1 MSARRGRR
9 RPPDPRSLAEQ
20 VSPRRRFLPPREVY
34 PVEPWRVV
42 ECSFMPRL
50 LPQYEALFAVS
61 NGYLGIRATP
71 EEGGPLHET
80 GTYLNGFYESWPIV
94 YGEDAHGFAEHGQTM
109 LNVPDG
115 TLMKLYVDDDPFTID
130 TARLV
135 SFERALDLRGGLL
148 TRDVVFETFDRE
160 RLAVRSSRFA
170 SLEHRHLA
178 VLRYE
183 IEVLEGA
190 VGITVSSELVADD
203 RVAGDA
209 RNDPRRPQRLDGEAL
224 VPTDHRARSRR
235 VLMNLETRESGLRMA
250 CAMDHTFTADGEV
263 TIEEA
268 DCIEDRGRVV
278 FHTRLERGEKLEI
291 VKLLAYHH
299 SDRADAG
306 ELRFR
311 TNRTLDRAIGIGYE
325 DLAREQRARVD
336 EFWET
341 SDVEIG
347 DAPEIQQTVRF
358 NLFQTL
364 QATARAEGFGVPAK
378 GLTGLGYEGH
388 YFWDTEIY
396 VLPFLVYTRP
406 HVARSLLEH
415 RHAQLDQARERA
427 REVGQKGALFPWRTI
442 DGREASAYYAAGTAQ
457 YHINADVTFAAQRY
471 SQISGDLDFLAHG
484 FAEIAVE
491 TARLWA
497 DLGFYSERKD
507 GRFCING
514 VTGPDEYNTVVN
526 NNAYTNL
533 MARENLRTAIGAV
546 ELLLERAPDAHAQL
560 VRTTG
565 LEPMEL
571 EEWRRAADRMYLPYD
586 EEHGVHLQD
595 DGFLDLEPWD
605 FEHVPEAH
613 YPLLL
618 HYHPLVIYR
627 HQVIKQAD
635 MVLAAFLL
643 GEHFTLAEKRRI
655 FDYYDPITTG
665 DSSLSVC
672 IQSIVA
678 AEVDYCDLA
687 CRYFADASV
696 MDLGDV
702 GGNVKDGLH
711 IAALGGTW
719 MALVHGFAGLRDH
732 GGRLR
737 FRPRLP
743 EGWGRLRFR
752 LRIGDAVLEVT
763 LEAGRAS
770 YRLLEGTA
778 LEIEHDG
785 ETVRVE
791 AGAPCLRNTRP
802 AEEHPRPAEE
812 MRSSVPSP

>member
-1 MSARRGRR
+1 MKDRRGRSR
-9 RPPDPRSLAEQ
+9 TPDSRSLAAQ
-20 VSPRRRFLPPREVY
+20 VSPRRRSLPPREVY

-42 ECSFMPRL
+42 ERSFMPQF

-71 EEGGPLHET
+71 EEGGPFHET
-80 GTYLNGFYESWPIV
+80 GTYLNGFYETWPIV

-109 LNVPDG
+109 LQVPDG

-130 TARLV
+130 TARLI
-135 SFERALDLRGGLL
+135 SFERALDLRAGLL
-148 TRDVVFETFDRE
+148 SRDVVFETFDRK

-183 IEVLEGA
+183 VEVLEGT
-190 VGITVSSELVADD
+190 VGLTISSELVAG
-203 RVAGDA
+203 REPGEA

-224 VPTDHRARSRR
+224 RPTDHRARDRR
-235 VLMNLETRESGLRMA
+235 VLMNLETRLSGLRMA
-250 CAMDHTFTADGEV
+250 CAMDHAFTSDGEV

-278 FHTRLERGEKLEI
+278 FHTRLERSQKLEI
-291 VKLLAYHH
+291 VKLLSYHH

-311 TNRTLDRAIGIGYE
+311 THRTLDRAIELGFGE
-325 DLAREQRARVD
+325 LAREQRARVA
-336 EFWET
+336 EFWAT
-341 SDVEIG
+341 SDVEIE

-358 NLFQTL
+358 NLFQIL
-364 QATARAEGFGVPAK
+364 QATARAEGFGVPSK

-396 VLPFLVYTRP
+396 VLPFLFYTRP

-415 RHAQLDQARERA
+415 RYAQLELARERA

-442 DGREASAYYAAGTAQ
+442 NGREASAYYAAGTAQ
-457 YHINADVTFAAQRY
+457 YHINADITFAAQRY

-497 DLGFYSERKD
+497 DLGFYSARRD
-507 GRFCING
+507 GLFCING

-533 MARENLRTAIGAV
+533 MARENLKTAIGAV
-546 ELLLERAPDAHAQL
+546 DLLRKHAPSAHAQL
-560 VRTTG
+560 IRATG
-565 LEPMEL
+565 LESAEL
-571 EEWRRAADRMYLPYD
+571 EEWRRAADQMYLPYD
-586 EEHGVHLQD
+586 EKHGVHLQD

-605 FEHVPEAH
+605 FENVPEDH

-678 AEVDYCDLA
+678 AEVGYHGLA
-687 CRYFADASV
+687 SRYFADASA

-702 GGNVKDGLH
+702 GGNVRDGLH
-711 IAALGGTW
+711 VAALGGTW

-732 GGRLR
+732 GGRPR

-743 EGWGRLRFR
+743 EGWRRLRFR
-752 LRIGDAVLEVT
+752 LRVRDSVLEVAI
-763 LEAGRAS
+763 EPEQAS
-770 YRLLEGTA
+770 YRLLEGSM
-778 LEIEHDG
+778 LDIEHEG
-785 ETVRVE
+785 ETLRLKTGAACVR
-791 AGAPCLRNTRP
+791 ACRP
-802 AEEHPRPAEE
+802 AEEHARPAKDV
-812 MRSSVPSP
+812 RSSVPSP